1 MSEPGPR
8 DIARSTQDR
17 LWSRAREE
25 GRVYEDVLVRHA
37 LERFLHRLGRT
48 HHRESFLLKG
58 GLLLQVWTGLEA
70 RPTRDIDLLGPLG
83 LDEEGVRELIR
94 DCLAVDVEEDGWR
107 FLASS
112 ELRVF
117 PIREGAA
124 YSGLRAVFRATL
136 GKSEVKLQVDVG
148 AGDDVVPDPEDLIMP
163 TLLGQAPPEVVAY
176 TPSTTVAEKLE
187 AMLVLGPAN
196 SRVKDYFDIA
206 LLARTMAFD
215 GEVLVAAIRACCER
229 RGTALPEGLPVGLSE
244 EFGRDEIAA
253 QHWERFRGRLGEGV
267 VRESWEEAVAACRE
281 CLAEPLRAAAA
292 GDEWARSWPPGGP
305 WMGR

>member
-196 SRVKDYFDIA
+196 SRVKDYF
-206 LLARTMAFD
+206 
-215 GEVLVAAIRACCER
+215 ER